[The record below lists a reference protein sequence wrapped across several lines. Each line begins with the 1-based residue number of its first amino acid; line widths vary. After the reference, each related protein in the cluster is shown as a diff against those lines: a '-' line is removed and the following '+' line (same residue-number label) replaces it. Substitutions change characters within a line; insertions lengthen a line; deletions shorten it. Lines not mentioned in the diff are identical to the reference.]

1 MKTVM
6 IKTHEAWLATL
17 MAAFM
22 SRTEN
27 KQVLFDFSDILFRH
41 FTWLENELI
50 ELGESYSYD
59 RDSIPI
65 KVEKLS
71 VMLENIIVRL
81 NEIDLQLM
89 SSPDKNL
96 DARISEDIKYMKSVL
111 SKMNDEHIT
120 AFNMDRKFPGINLTE
135 EATDA
140 LTLFLFEETYKEY
153 ELIMIYNYLK
163 AHSKDA
169 YLNRIFQI
177 LIDESF
183 FHLKSFGDMGS
194 KMGILAV
201 PRIIMK
207 ELYQVQDVVQFLK
220 DGIDEELDIFKHAL
234 ANLSTVI
241 SEAEAKLNDSLKEKI
256 SQVMFIENE
265 ELMGTTYWT
274 GAMGYIG
281 DK

>member
-1 MKTVM
+1 MKTIM

-17 MAAFM
+17 MAGFM
-22 SRTEN
+22 SKTQN

-50 ELGESYSYD
+50 ELGETYSYD
-59 RDSIPI
+59 RDAIPI

-71 VMLENIIVRL
+71 NLLNDIEKRL
-81 NEIDLQLM
+81 SEIDLQLL
-89 SSPDKNL
+89 SSPDKHLNT
-96 DARISEDIKYMKSVL
+96 RIATDIKYMRNILVHMK
-111 SKMNDEHIT
+111 DENIT
-120 AFNMDRKFPGINLTE
+120 AFSMERKFPGIDLTE

-163 AHSKDA
+163 AHSADA

-183 FHLKSFGDMGS
+183 FHLKSFGDMGA

-201 PRIIMK
+201 PRLIMK
-207 ELYQVQDVVQFLK
+207 EMYQVEDVVQFLK
-220 DGIDEELDIFKHAL
+220 DGI
-234 ANLSTVI
+234 
-241 SEAEAKLNDSLKEKI
+241 
-256 SQVMFIENE
+256 NE
-265 ELMGTTYWT
+265 ELAAKEECKKLADAVSKDSPELEKFFDFINHQENYHISLMEDALEHFAKENNG
-274 GAMGYIG
+274 
-281 DK
+281 